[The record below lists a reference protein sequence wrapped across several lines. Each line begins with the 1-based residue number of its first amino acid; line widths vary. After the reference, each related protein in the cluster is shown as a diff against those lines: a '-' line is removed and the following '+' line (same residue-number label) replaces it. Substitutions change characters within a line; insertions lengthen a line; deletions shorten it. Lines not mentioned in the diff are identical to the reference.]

1 VTSRTSIRA
10 ADGAVLSFLRED
22 VWRVVADVRAYP
34 IWFPRSI
41 RVRVERAEELIGTRV
56 TLRPWGGRAFTCR
69 VVEVHP
75 LRGMTLE
82 YDGAFIQG
90 RGEWSL
96 EPLERGTRVSYA
108 LDAVAVGRLAAI
120 VGRMISLSRVHSA
133 AMKGILGALRREVA
147 RRATG
152 RPR

>member
-1 VTSRTSIRA
+1 MTSRTPIRA

-41 RVRVERAEELIGTRV
+41 RARVERADELIGTRV
-56 TLRPWGGRAFTCR
+56 NLKPWGGRAFTCR

-75 LRGMTLE
+75 LRGMVFE
-82 YDGAFIQG
+82 YDGGFIQG

-96 EPLERGTRVSYA
+96 EPVERGTRVSYA

-120 VGRMISLSRVHSA
+120 AERMISLSRVHSA
-133 AMKGILGALRREVA
+133 AMQGVLGALGREVA

-152 RPR
+152 RSR